1 MATFKEISAADVK
14 TSRSVLNQLVD
25 VIQEDISGSATRR
38 SYQMWVTGG
47 IGPGVTSSLY
57 QTVYDQDFSLQTSN
71 AIFDMTCGLWVSGST
86 VVSCSSG
93 LDSNGKMLFPS
104 SSLMMREKVD
114 IYKQYAASLLGNAQ
128 SSFSAPFGS
137 AVAGEQIDAAVFL
150 SFKRLFTRDKV
161 KRETFAIKMYASASE
176 CQLPDYGNT
185 TDLGRYFVDDAAYTT
200 YINAAVTNIA
210 WFGKPNIDKTSTG
223 SVKIY
228 TDFGSSQNRRRT
240 FGGEVGNLVDSSDTT
255 KTVGL
260 IFYDA
265 GTVVLDASR
274 AVNGNQFLSGT
285 IDGMTATSRPAN
297 TDIPR
302 GKMLL
307 GYGVGGMTR
316 ATATDNL
323 LGSKAKVVPDLF
335 TSGSVDD
342 IVTHFAT
349 TRFSSGSLTAT
360 TFQNNTNINSTLIFC
375 RATADEF
382 NYSSNPTFTDTNN
395 RIRVIDEGQE
405 DIQRSFSFITTV
417 GLYDVNDNLLAVAKV
432 SRPIEK
438 NDEKDLT
445 VRVRL
450 DF

>member
-38 SYQMWVTGG
+38 SYQMFVTGG

-57 QTVYDQDFSLQTSN
+57 QTIYDQDFSLQTAN
-71 AIFDMTCGLWVSGST
+71 AIMDMTAGLWVSGST

-93 LDSNGKMLFPS
+93 LDSNGKLLFPS

-114 IYKQYAASLLGNAQ
+114 IYKQYASSLLGNSEA
-128 SSFSAPFGS
+128 SFATPFGS
-137 AVAGEQIDAAVFL
+137 ALSEDQIDSAVFL
-150 SFKRLFTRDKV
+150 SFKRLFSRDKI

-176 CQLPDYGNT
+176 CQYPVPLTGDAQGQFTLPGGASGT
-185 TDLGRYFVDDAAYTT
+185 SR
-200 YINAAVTNIA
+200 
-210 WFGKPNIDKTSTG
+210 WFGRPNIDQTSTG

-240 FGGEVGNLVDSSDTT
+240 FGGEVGDLVDSSDSS
-255 KTVGL
+255 KKIGL
-260 IFYDA
+260 VFYDH
-265 GTVVLDASR
+265 GTVVLNVDRAINSR
-274 AVNGNQFLSGT
+274 QFVSGV
-285 IDGMTATSRPAN
+285 IDGMTATTMQKNGLLSN
-297 TDIPR
+297 VVR

-307 GYGVGGMTR
+307 GFGNGTMSRANAEGVC
-316 ATATDNL
+316 
-323 LGSKAKVVPDLF
+323 LGSKARFVPDLF
-335 TSGSVDD
+335 TSGSIDD
-342 IVTHFAT
+342 IVSHFASA
-349 TRFSSGSLTAT
+349 RFSSGSLTAA

-382 NYSSNPTFTDTNN
+382 NYSSNPTFTDATQ
-395 RIRVIDEGQE
+395 RIRVIDQGQE

-417 GLYDVNDNLLAVAKV
+417 GLYDVNDNLLAVAKL